1 MNGKKTSAENEYIRF
16 LEKLEDEQNDYAD
29 RIHDITELADGALQ
43 ERDTAAFLAV
53 TDRFGEKKYREV
65 LTLSADLLRMKQ
77 MAEAVRSE
85 QKSGFTT
92 FIANTDSFDRFRNKY
107 TQLTLLLRRVE
118 FDLPEAEQEECY
130 RYIIRQQISP
140 YSVAAVLYNIISL
153 LGHRE
158 KIMLQIASWYLD
170 DGNSMM
176 AYLYLCMIQNPS
188 VSTREL
194 QSQLYAMI
202 KNSEG

>member
-1 MNGKKTSAENEYIRF
+1 MNEKKASAENEYIRF
-16 LEKLEDEQNDYAD
+16 LEKLEDKQSDYTD
-29 RIHDITELADGALQ
+29 RIHDITELADGALY
-43 ERDTAAFLAV
+43 ERDTAAFLAI
-53 TDRFGEKKYREV
+53 TDRFGERENREV

-92 FIANTDSFDRFRNKY
+92 FIANTDSFEQFRNKY
-107 TQLTLLLRRVE
+107 TQLTLLMRRVE
-118 FDLPEAEQEECY
+118 FDFQEEEQEECY
-130 RYIIRQQISP
+130 HYIIRQQVSP

-158 KIMLQIASWYLD
+158 KIMLKIASWYLD

-194 QSQLYAMI
+194 QSQLYVMI

>member
-1 MNGKKTSAENEYIRF
+1 MNGKKTSAENEYISF
-16 LEKLEDEQNDYAD
+16 LEKIEDEQNDYAD
-29 RIHDITELADGALQ
+29 RIHDITELADGALH

-92 FIANTDSFDRFRNKY
+92 FIANTDSFEQFRNKY

-158 KIMLQIASWYLD
+158 KIMLKIASWYLD

>member
-16 LEKLEDEQNDYAD
+16 LEKLEDEQNDYTD

-92 FIANTDSFDRFRNKY
+92 FIANTDSFEHLQNK
-107 TQLTLLLRRVE
+107 LT
-118 FDLPEAEQEECY
+118 F
-130 RYIIRQQISP
+130 
-140 YSVAAVLYNIISL
+140 
-153 LGHRE
+153 
-158 KIMLQIASWYLD
+158 
-170 DGNSMM
+170 
-176 AYLYLCMIQNPS
+176 
-188 VSTREL
+188 VSHSITN
-194 QSQLYAMI
+194 
-202 KNSEG
+202 KC

>member
-1 MNGKKTSAENEYIRF
+1 MNGKKTSAENEYISF
-16 LEKLEDEQNDYAD
+16 LEKLEEEQNDYAD
-29 RIHDITELADGALQ
+29 RIHDITELADGALH

-92 FIANTDSFDRFRNKY
+92 FIANTDSFEQFRNKY

-130 RYIIRQQISP
+130 CYIIRQQISP

-158 KIMLQIASWYLD
+158 KIMLQIASRYLD

-188 VSTREL
+188 VSTQEL

>member
-1 MNGKKTSAENEYIRF
+1 MNEEKNSSENAYIRF
-16 LEKLEDEQNDYAD
+16 LENLEDKQKEYTD
-29 RIHDITELADGALQ
+29 RIHRIIQLADRALHKG
-43 ERDTAAFLAV
+43 DADAFLAI
-53 TDRFGEKKYREV
+53 TDRFGEQQNREV

-92 FIANTDSFDRFRNKY
+92 FIANTDSFEQFRNKY

>member
-1 MNGKKTSAENEYIRF
+1 MNGENTSAENEYIRF
-16 LEKLEDEQNDYAD
+16 LEKLEDKQSDYTD
-29 RIHDITELADGALQ
+29 RIHDITELADGALYK
-43 ERDTAAFLAV
+43 RDTAAFLAV

-158 KIMLQIASWYLD
+158 KIMLKIASWYLD

-194 QSQLYAMI
+194 QSQLYVMI

>member
-16 LEKLEDEQNDYAD
+16 LEKIEDEQNDYAD

>member
-1 MNGKKTSAENEYIRF
+1 MNGENTSAENEYIRF
-16 LEKLEDEQNDYAD
+16 LEKLEDKQSDYTD
-29 RIHDITELADGALQ
+29 RIHDITELADGALY
-43 ERDTAAFLAV
+43 ERDTAAFLAI
-53 TDRFGEKKYREV
+53 TDRFGERENREV

-92 FIANTDSFDRFRNKY
+92 FIANTDSFEQFRNKY

>member
-1 MNGKKTSAENEYIRF
+1 MNEKKASAENEYIRF
-16 LEKLEDEQNDYAD
+16 LEKLEDKQSDYTD
-29 RIHDITELADGALQ
+29 RIHDITELADGALYK
-43 ERDTAAFLAV
+43 RDTAAFLAI
-53 TDRFGEKKYREV
+53 TDRFGERENREV

-92 FIANTDSFDRFRNKY
+92 FIANTDSFEQFRNKY
-107 TQLTLLLRRVE
+107 TQLTLLMRRVE
-118 FDLPEAEQEECY
+118 FDFQEEEQEECY
-130 RYIIRQQISP
+130 HYIIRQQVSP

-158 KIMLQIASWYLD
+158 KIMLKIASWYLD

>member
-1 MNGKKTSAENEYIRF
+1 MNGKKVSAENEYIRF
-16 LEKLEDEQNDYAD
+16 LEQLEDKQGEYTT
-29 RIHDITELADGALQ
+29 RIRDIIELADRALH
-43 ERDTAAFLAV
+43 EGDTAAFLAI

-65 LTLSADLLRMKQ
+65 LTLSTDLLRMKQ

-85 QKSGFTT
+85 QKSGFTI
-92 FIANTDSFDRFRNKY
+92 FLANTDSFEQFRNKY
-107 TQLTLLLRRVE
+107 TQLTLLMRRVE
-118 FDLPEAEQEECY
+118 FDFPEEEQGECY
-130 RYIIRQQISP
+130 RYIVGQQISP

-158 KIMLQIASWYLD
+158 KIMLKIASGYLD
-170 DGNSMM
+170 NQNCMM

-188 VSTREL
+188 VSTTEM

-202 KNSEG
+202 KDSEG

>member
-92 FIANTDSFDRFRNKY
+92 FIANTDSFEQFRNKY

-158 KIMLQIASWYLD
+158 KIMLKIASWYLD

-194 QSQLYAMI
+194 QSQLYVMI

>member
-118 FDLPEAEQEECY
+118 FDLPEVEQEECY

-188 VSTREL
+188 VSTQEL

>member
-16 LEKLEDEQNDYAD
+16 LEKIEDEQNDYAD
-29 RIHDITELADGALQ
+29 RIHDITELADGALH

-92 FIANTDSFDRFRNKY
+92 FIANTDSFEQFRNKY

>member
-1 MNGKKTSAENEYIRF
+1 MNGENTSAENEYIRF
-16 LEKLEDEQNDYAD
+16 LEKLEDKQSDYTD
-29 RIHDITELADGALQ
+29 RIHDITELADGALYK
-43 ERDTAAFLAV
+43 RDTAAFLAV

>member
-1 MNGKKTSAENEYIRF
+1 MNEEKNSSENAYIRF
-16 LEKLEDEQNDYAD
+16 LENLEDKQKEYTD
-29 RIHDITELADGALQ
+29 RIHRIIQLADRALHKG
-43 ERDTAAFLAV
+43 DADAFLAI
-53 TDRFGEKKYREV
+53 TDRFGEQQNREV

-92 FIANTDSFDRFRNKY
+92 FIANTDSFEQFRNKY
-107 TQLTLLLRRVE
+107 TQLTLLMRRVE
-118 FDLPEAEQEECY
+118 FDFSEEEQEECY

-158 KIMLQIASWYLD
+158 KIMLKIASWYLD
-170 DGNSMM
+170 DGNGMM
-176 AYLYLCMIQNPS
+176 AYLYLCMIQKPS
-188 VSTREL
+188 VSTIEL
-194 QSQLYAMI
+194 QSHLYAMI

>member
-1 MNGKKTSAENEYIRF
+1 MNGENTSAENEYIRF
-16 LEKLEDEQNDYAD
+16 LEKLEDKQSDYTD
-29 RIHDITELADGALQ
+29 RIHDITELADGALYK
-43 ERDTAAFLAV
+43 RDTAAFLAV

-158 KIMLQIASWYLD
+158 KIMLKIASWYLD

>member
-1 MNGKKTSAENEYIRF
+1 MNGKKTSAENEYISF

-29 RIHDITELADGALQ
+29 RIHDITELADGALH

>member
-1 MNGKKTSAENEYIRF
+1 MNGKKTSAENEYISF
-16 LEKLEDEQNDYAD
+16 LEKLEDEQNDYTD

-92 FIANTDSFDRFRNKY
+92 FIANTDSFEQFRNKY

>member
-1 MNGKKTSAENEYIRF
+1 MNGENTSAENEYIRF
-16 LEKLEDEQNDYAD
+16 LEKLEDKQSDYTD
-29 RIHDITELADGALQ
+29 RIHDITELADGALYK
-43 ERDTAAFLAV
+43 RDTAAFLAV

-158 KIMLQIASWYLD
+158 KILLQIASWYLD

-194 QSQLYAMI
+194 QSQLYVMI

>member
-1 MNGKKTSAENEYIRF
+1 MNEKKASAENEYIRF
-16 LEKLEDEQNDYAD
+16 LEKLEDKQSDYTD
-29 RIHDITELADGALQ
+29 RIHDITELADGALYK
-43 ERDTAAFLAV
+43 RDTAAFLAV

-140 YSVAAVLYNIISL
+140 YSVAAVLYNSISL

-158 KIMLQIASWYLD
+158 KIMLKIASWYLD

-194 QSQLYAMI
+194 QSQLYVMI

>member
-1 MNGKKTSAENEYIRF
+1 MNGENTSAENEYIRF

-29 RIHDITELADGALQ
+29 RIHDITELADGALH

-158 KIMLQIASWYLD
+158 KIMLRIASWYLD
-170 DGNSMM
+170 NGNSMM

>member
-1 MNGKKTSAENEYIRF
+1 MNGENTSAENEYIRF
-16 LEKLEDEQNDYAD
+16 LEKLEDKQSDYTD
-29 RIHDITELADGALQ
+29 RIHDITELADGAFH
-43 ERDTAAFLAV
+43 EKNAAAFLAV

-65 LTLSADLLRMKQ
+65 LTLSADLLRIKQ

-107 TQLTLLLRRVE
+107 TQLTLLMRRLE
-118 FDLPEAEQEECY
+118 FDLPEEEQEECY
-130 RYIIRQQISP
+130 RYIIGQQISP

-176 AYLYLCMIQNPS
+176 AYWYLCMIQNPS